1 MKKINQIMTKNQQEI
16 LGYLSNYRGENGIYI
31 IRAKNK
37 KVLSDICQKLNFE
50 MSSDIAYV
58 GKAKKTKSS
67 DLFYRSKQEMG
78 WSNFEGATFVRKIG
92 MYLDFDIKDKTNK
105 ELQEKTREFISD
117 NFTIECKIYSED
129 LNLLEIESQEICNLK
144 PCLNVKKNCK

>member
-16 LGYLSNYRGENGIYI
+16 LDYLSNYRGKNGIYI
-31 IRAKNK
+31 IRSKNK

-92 MYLDFDIKDKTNK
+92 LFLGFDIKDKKNK
-105 ELQEKTREFISD
+105 VLKDLTHLFILE
-117 NFTIECKIYSED
+117 NFTIECVV
-129 LNLLEIESQEICNLK
+129 LESNIQNIETEYIISKK
-144 PCLNVKKNCK
+144 PCLNNKKVK

>member
-1 MKKINQIMTKNQQEI
+1 MTKNQQEI
-16 LGYLSNYRGENGIYI
+16 LDYLSNYRGKNGIYI

-37 KVLSDICQKLNFE
+37 EVLSDICQKLNFE
-50 MSSDIAYV
+50 MSGDIAYV

-105 ELQEKTREFISD
+105 ELQEKTREFICD

-144 PCLNVKKNCK
+144 SCFNVKKKYK